1 MKKNEVAMKNGVMW
15 KDICGNDIQAHGGCI
30 IRYNDTWYWY
40 GENKGQPNNPG
51 ERRVDVIG
59 ISCYSS
65 KNLVEWKY
73 EGLVLKADE
82 SDPESPL
89 HPSKVVER
97 PKVLHNEKTNKFV
110 MWLHIDSA
118 DYSLM
123 SAGVAVA
130 DCPTGPFE
138 LIDVLWPNGRDS
150 QDMTLYK
157 DENGQAYLFHT
168 TDQDKTMSIDRLDDS
183 YLKTTGEFVSTMIGQ
198 KREAPAVCK
207 HKGLYYIIS
216 SGCTGWDPNSALY
229 AASWDIMGEFVL
241 IDNPCEGDNYRNTFN
256 GQSTYVF
263 EAGGKFWL
271 MLDHWNP
278 DDLQSSGYSILPV
291 EFTDERMTISWRDE
305 WKGI

>member
-1 MKKNEVAMKNGVMW
+1 MKKNEIAMKNGVMW

-51 ERRVDVIG
+51 KRRVDVIG

-168 TDQDKTMSIDRLDDS
+168 TDQDKTMSIDRLGS
-183 YLKTTGEFVSTMIGQ
+183 QQRTLCGQ
-198 KREAPAVCK
+198 QGYYGRVCV
-207 HKGLYYIIS
+207 
-216 SGCTGWDPNSALY
+216 D
-229 AASWDIMGEFVL
+229 
-241 IDNPCEGDNYRNTFN
+241 
-256 GQSTYVF
+256 
-263 EAGGKFWL
+263 
-271 MLDHWNP
+271 
-278 DDLQSSGYSILPV
+278 
-291 EFTDERMTISWRDE
+291 
-305 WKGI
+305 